1 MRAIGQ
7 ISAHLRSVALPLIA
21 LAVAGH
27 GRAATLEVS
36 VTDEEGRP
44 VAQVAVYV
52 TAVDAAP
59 TTLRA
64 PTAIMDQQH
73 KEFMPHM
80 LVVQAGT
87 SVQFPNHDDVSHHV
101 YSFSRAKSFE
111 LGLYKGQAYPPVVF
125 DVPGTVVLGCNIH
138 DGMLG
143 YIKVVDTPYFALT
156 NDEGVALIDGLPD
169 AKFTLEVW
177 TPRLRENALPAPQP
191 LVVEAGQTQPIAVRL
206 TGRLAPEH
214 SHGKSSLSW
223 DRY

>member
-1 MRAIGQ
+1 MRAIRPVPTYVRN
-7 ISAHLRSVALPLIA
+7 AALASVALAIA
-21 LAVAGH
+21 GYVG
-27 GRAATLEVS
+27 AAPLEVS
-36 VTDEEGRP
+36 VTDEQGRP

-52 TAVDAAP
+52 TVVHAAP
-59 TTLRA
+59 EALRT
-64 PTAIMDQQH
+64 PTATMDQRN
-73 KEFMPHM
+73 KEFTPHM
-80 LVVQAGT
+80 LVVQTGT
-87 SVQFPNHDDVSHHV
+87 SVQFPNHDNVSHHV

-125 DVPGTVVLGCNIH
+125 DVAGTVVLGCNIH

-169 AKFTLEVW
+169 AEYTLEVW

-191 LVVEAGQTQPIAVRL
+191 LVVASGNAPPVAVQL
-206 TGRLAPEH
+206 LGRLAPEH
-214 SHGKSSLSW
+214 AHGKSSLSW

>member
-1 MRAIGQ
+1 MRTIRSVRAL
-7 ISAHLRSVALPLIA
+7 LRSAALVALV
-21 LAVAGH
+21 LAPAGH
-27 GRAATLEVS
+27 GYAAPLEVS
-36 VTDEEGRP
+36 VADEQGRP
-44 VAQVAVYV
+44 VGQVAVYV

-59 TTLRA
+59 QALRT
-64 PTAIMDQQH
+64 PTATMDQH
-73 KEFMPHM
+73 DKEFMPHM
-80 LVVQAGT
+80 LVVQTGT

-125 DVPGTVVLGCNIH
+125 DVAGTVVLGCNIH

-143 YIKVVDTPYFALT
+143 YIKVVDTPHFALT

-169 AKFTLEVW
+169 AEYTLEVW

-191 LVVEAGQTQPIAVRL
+191 LVVSAGNAPPVAVQL
-206 TGRLAPEH
+206 SGRLAPEH

>member
-1 MRAIGQ
+1 MRRIHGP
-7 ISAHLRSVALPLIA
+7 SASVCSAA
-21 LAVAGH
+21 LALFAIVGAGH

-36 VTDEEGRP
+36 VTDEDGKP
-44 VAQVAVYV
+44 VGHVAVYV
-52 TAVDAAP
+52 TAVNAAP
-59 TTLRA
+59 AALRA
-64 PTAIMDQQH
+64 PTAVMDQRDKQ
-73 KEFMPHM
+73 FAPHM
-80 LVVQAGT
+80 LVVQTGT

-101 YSFSRAKSFE
+101 YSFSKAKPFE

-125 DVPGTVVLGCNIH
+125 DVPGTVVIGCNIH

-156 NDEGVALIDGLPD
+156 SDEGVALVDGLPD
-169 AKFTLEVW
+169 AEYTLEVW

-191 LVVEAGQTQPIAVRL
+191 LVVTAGQAQPIAVQL